1 MYIHI
6 SHIHVMY
13 FQIGYPVP
21 GKNPLFL
28 RDLRTTP
35 SSEFDVS
42 DISRN
47 NPDQSP
53 AQPSSSK
60 TKFTTHEPT
69 LRFTQFRLN
78 ASSCSWN
85 IRKITAF
92 MNQSPAKPENPRT
105 WTRNTPPY
113 LSGFFSPV
121 PKPMPYFLD
130 VRGLCFLGEP
140 NQSSG
145 LCSWK
150 NCLDLVT

>member
-1 MYIHI
+1 MNLRILYFG
-6 SHIHVMY
+6 HVHTHLP
-13 FQIGYPVP
+13 YPRNVFSNRIP
-21 GKNPLFL
+21 CTREEPPLFL

-47 NPDQSP
+47 NPDQLP

-69 LRFTQFRLN
+69 LRFTQFQLN

-105 WTRNTPPY
+105 WTRNTPLTNRVVSLPC
-113 LSGFFSPV
+113 
-121 PKPMPYFLD
+121 
-130 VRGLCFLGEP
+130 RNLCP
-140 NQSSG
+140 TS
-145 LCSWK
+145 
-150 NCLDLVT
+150 